1 VVTRQV
7 PERKEEQIERII
19 GQLGEI
25 GHVLPGSIVE
35 RYNRCGKAACR
46 CKADPPQ
53 LHGPYRQWTNNT
65 GGDSTTR
72 LLSTEQ
78 VERYRSWF
86 EEARR
91 LRELVRELEALCVEA
106 AEYAEGWAPPKRR
119 SPTAQ
124 KPRKDKKKEP
134 RR

>member
-1 VVTRQV
+1 VTGQV
-7 PERKEEQIERII
+7 PEATREQIARITR
-19 GQLGEI
+19 QLGEI
-25 GHVLPGSIVE
+25 GYVLPGSIVE

>member
-1 VVTRQV
+1 V
-7 PERKEEQIERII
+7 PEATREQIARITR
-19 GQLGEI
+19 QLGEI
-25 GHVLPGSIVE
+25 GYVLPGSIVE